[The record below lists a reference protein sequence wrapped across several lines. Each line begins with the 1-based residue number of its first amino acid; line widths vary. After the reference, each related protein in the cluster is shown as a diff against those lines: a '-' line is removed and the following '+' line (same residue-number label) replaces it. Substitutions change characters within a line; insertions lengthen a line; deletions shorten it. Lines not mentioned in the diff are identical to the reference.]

1 METKNY
7 LQIMIDSLEKKKK
20 VLQDIV
26 DYNIQQENILQEK
39 EFDGDI
45 FQKNME
51 EKSACID
58 ILNSLDEGFQSV

>member
-39 EFDGDI
+39 NLMAIYFRRI
-45 FQKNME
+45 WK
-51 EKSACID
+51 KS
-58 ILNSLDEGFQSV
+58 QRV

>member
-39 EFDGDI
+39 EFDDI
-45 FQKNME
+45 W
-51 EKSACID
+51 
-58 ILNSLDEGFQSV
+58 